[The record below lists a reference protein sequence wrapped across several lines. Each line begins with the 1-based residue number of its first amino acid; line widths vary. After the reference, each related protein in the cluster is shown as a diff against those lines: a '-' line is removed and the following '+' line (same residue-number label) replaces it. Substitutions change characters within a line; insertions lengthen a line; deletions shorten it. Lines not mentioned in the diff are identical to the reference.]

1 MKVTIFGK
9 LLMGFGAMLLLASFL
24 GWVGLYSLSE
34 VKGRIG
40 KAVHKYA
47 QLQSYVKQ
55 IRDGLL
61 EARGSEKDFLIKG
74 ERKYVNQVRER
85 IGKIKEGCRKLSALG
100 FEGRTWEIA
109 AFADEYYKGFLQVA
123 DRMEEKLE
131 SMNEKLASL
140 AGEVSAIK
148 QWMIGIDKVI
158 NGLRGAAMERNG
170 EISELEVN
178 LERLYADV
186 LTRRELVV
194 KYLIPLAGVL
204 ATLLGVFATV
214 IVAVLK

>member
-1 MKVTIFGK
+1 MNDRELFE
-9 LLMGFGAMLLLASFL
+9 LLMGRM
-24 GWVGLYSLSE
+24 
-34 VKGRIG
+34 
-40 KAVHKYA
+40 
-47 QLQSYVKQ
+47 
-55 IRDGLL
+55 
-61 EARGSEKDFLIKG
+61 
-74 ERKYVNQVRER
+74 
-85 IGKIKEGCRKLSALG
+85 
-100 FEGRTWEIA
+100 
-109 AFADEYYKGFLQVA
+109 